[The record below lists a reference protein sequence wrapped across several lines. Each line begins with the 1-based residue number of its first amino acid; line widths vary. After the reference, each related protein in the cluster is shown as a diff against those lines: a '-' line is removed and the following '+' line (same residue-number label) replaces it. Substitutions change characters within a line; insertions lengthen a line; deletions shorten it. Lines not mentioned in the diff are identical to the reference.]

1 MKVDTA
7 GIFITIFATS
17 CFTFY
22 QTKNI
27 LFSFSLN
34 LYYFLNKV
42 FNNQS
47 NEENKKPIT
56 DTTTP
61 SDRQI
66 PYEDKYLKELSVVDQ
81 TVISQERLEQLAN
94 GFVMEHTP
102 LGNVLMMY
110 DYKKEAFKY
119 YSDNAIPYRYLE
131 TVGRK
136 YVKQFQCYS
145 LFINMDEQ
153 LNNAKQRLNKIDE
166 KQNTTVELTK
176 DKDKDIIQ
184 PIIPNKKNVFAK
196 LKTYNK
202 EAGSKS
208 ITMAAP
214 SKNNIQTKNT
224 IKEELNVL
232 LKEKSNVYSYQ
243 GKINNF
249 NFLKRVDKKLV
260 DKKYSVTFAEFKNFQ
275 FLQ

>member
-61 SDRQI
+61 PDRQI

-119 YSDNAIPYRYLE
+119 YSDNTIPYRYLE

-153 LNNAKQRLNKIDE
+153 LNNAKQRLSKIDE